1 MNSKKWIKIFI
12 AYSFLCIVFIAVINF
27 IIDPLKLFHQAYFF
41 KDKLNSNM
49 RLQAAGIINNY
60 EFDSI
65 ILGTSMLE
73 NTSSK
78 ESSYIL
84 GGDFINISLS
94 GSDFYERSFVLNYA
108 LKKKQIKKV
117 IYSLDY
123 SGLIQSRKGDPNF
136 RIDDFDYLYDDN
148 YLNDFKQYLSIDS
161 FKDILKIYL
170 SKKANFDTP
179 NEWFSDKSH
188 SSRFGGI
195 DNWFKAE
202 NNKQI
207 NDAFKEI
214 FESINAIK
222 NNKTI
227 IDKDIENEI
236 TISKRYI
243 DNYLLAYIDT
253 NPNTEFY
260 LFIPPYSRIQNA
272 IDAQYKK
279 SNFHRL
285 KESIKYLVE
294 KSKDYPNLKIY
305 GWGDRDFPDNIT
317 YYKDLGHYSPEI
329 NSKMIYWIKEK
340 DGLLTINNLEKYLE
354 IFEEKSLNYNVF
366 EIAEKI
372 SEYLKNN
379 K

>member
-1 MNSKKWIKIFI
+1 MNSKKWIKILLI
-12 AYSFLCIVFIAVINF
+12 LCILAVGFVGGINYLV
-27 IIDPLKLFHQAYFF
+27 DPLKIFHKPYFF

-84 GGDFINISLS
+84 GGNFTNISLS

-108 LKKKQIKKV
+108 LKKKQIKKI

-123 SGLIQSRKGDPNF
+123 SGLIESRMGKSDF
-136 RIDDFDYLYDDN
+136 IVDDFNYLYDSN
-148 YLNDFKQYLSIDS
+148 YLNDFKQYLNLNS
-161 FKDILKIYL
+161 FSVILKFYL
-170 SKKANFDTP
+170 SKEANFDKP

-202 NNKQI
+202 NNNQI
-207 NDAFKEI
+207 KDTFKEI
-214 FESINAIK
+214 SESINAIK
-222 NNKTI
+222 NNEII
-227 IDKDIENEI
+227 IDADIDNKI
-236 TISKRYI
+236 SISKKYI
-243 DNYLLAYIDT
+243 DSYLLSFVKS
-253 NPNTEFY
+253 NPNTEFN
-260 LFIPPYSRIQNA
+260 LIIPPYSRIKNA

-279 SNFHRL
+279 SDFVRL
-285 KESIKYLVE
+285 KESIKYLVK

-305 GWGDRDFPDNIT
+305 GWGDKEFPDNIA
-317 YYKDLGHYSPEI
+317 YYKDLRHYSPEI
-329 NSKMIYWIKEK
+329 NSKMIYWIKEN
-340 DGLLTINNLEKYLE
+340 DGLLLDSNIEKYLNT
-354 IFEEKSLNYNVF
+354 FEKKSLNYNVF
-366 EIAEKI
+366 EIADKI

>member
-12 AYSFLCIVFIAVINF
+12 AYSFLCIIFIAGINF
-27 IIDPLKLFHQAYFF
+27 MIDPLKLFHQPYFF

-73 NTSSK
+73 NSSSI
-78 ESSYIL
+78 ESSNIL
-84 GGDFINISLS
+84 GGNFINISLS

-108 LKKKQIKKV
+108 LEKNQIKKV

-123 SGLIQSRKGDPNF
+123 SGLIESRMGTSDFMVDNF
-136 RIDDFDYLYDDN
+136 NYLYDDN
-148 YLNDFKQYLSIDS
+148 YLNDFKQYLKLDS
-161 FKDILKIYL
+161 FKDILKTYL
-170 SKKANFDTP
+170 SKKANFDSP
-179 NEWFSDKSH
+179 NEWFSNKSH

-202 NNKQI
+202 NNNQI
-207 NDAFKEI
+207 KDAFKEI
-214 FESINAIK
+214 SESINAIK
-222 NNKTI
+222 NNETI
-227 IDKDIENEI
+227 VYSDIDDKIS
-236 TISKRYI
+236 ISKKYI
-243 DNYLLAYIDT
+243 DNYLLTSVIN
-253 NPNTEFY
+253 NPNTEFN
-260 LFIPPYSRIQNA
+260 LIIPPYSRIKNA

-279 SNFHRL
+279 SDFIRL

-305 GWGDRDFPDNIT
+305 GWGDRDFPDNIA

-329 NSKMIYWIKEK
+329 NSKMIYWIKEN
-340 DGLLTINNLEKYLE
+340 DGLITLHNVDNYLN
-354 IFEEKSLNYNVF
+354 IFEKKSLDYNLF
-366 EIAEKI
+366 EIGEKI
-372 SEYLKNN
+372 ENYLK